1 MSMYNYLLRLF
12 RKKPLGALEE
22 EIDPSMKFLIV
33 GLGNIGNKYAGTRHN
48 IGFEVIDYLAHDKE
62 VKLELNN
69 LGETALIKHKGKQ
82 VYLLKP
88 NTYMNLSG
96 KSLRYWMQKLKIPQE
111 NVLVI
116 VDDIHLPFSKIRL
129 KTKGKDAGHNGLKD
143 IQEKLGTQSYARLK
157 FGIGNDFKSGQ
168 QVKYVLGTWNKKEV
182 EELGF
187 SIPKAAEI
195 ALSFVAIGAKY
206 TMDQFN

>member
-12 RKKPLGALEE
+12 RKNPSETFEE
-22 EIDPSMKFLIV
+22 EIDPAMKFLIV
-33 GLGNIGNKYAGTRHN
+33 GLGNIGSKYAGTRHN
-48 IGFEVIDYLAHDKE
+48 IGFEVIDYLASEKE
-62 VKLELNN
+62 VKLTLNN
-69 LGETALIKHKGKQ
+69 LGETALVKHKGKQ

-96 KSLRYWMQKLKIPQE
+96 KSVRYWMQKLKVPLE
-111 NVLVI
+111 NVLII

-143 IQEKLGTQSYARLK
+143 IQEKLGTQSYPRLK

-168 QVKYVLGTWNKKEV
+168 QVKYVLGTWSTKEV

-195 ALSFVAIGAKY
+195 ALSFVAIGAKF
-206 TMDQFN
+206 TMDQYN